1 MDRRVVIAI
10 DGTAASGKS
19 TNARIVAEAL
29 WLPPCGHR
37 RHITQTLAWHCIH
50 RKINVKNAS
59 VRCPLLHPLEAQT
72 GGWFATKVRLIV
84 RDLIDD
90 QALRTPEVSAC
101 SSLVAVVPAVRRWMR
116 RKQQECAQLGS
127 LVMEGRDIGTNVF
140 PETDFKYDRT
150 PVWKSGS
157 NAARPAAADNLA
169 VRDRQDSQRA
179 AAPLMLGLGA
189 KCINTSGLTVQQT
202 SQIILD
208 DIRAKLEPL
217 SQN

>member
-29 WLPPCGHR
+29 GFLHVDTGAMYR
-37 RHITQTLAWHCIH
+37 TLAWHCIH

-59 VRCPLLHPLEAQT
+59 SVARSCTHWKPKLEVVGNQ
-72 GGWFATKVRLIV
+72 VRLIV

-116 RKQQECAQLGS
+116 RKQQECAQFGS

-140 PETDFKYDRT
+140 PETDFKYYLDASLEER
-150 PVWKSGS
+150 VKRRG
-157 NAARPAAADNLA
+157 AGGVADNLA

-217 SQN
+217 SKN